1 MTTAQLTAEW
11 IDNMSDDREEAK
23 AQENRPTM
31 TATVRQ
37 TFGGQVKTFGPY
49 PFTPEADFDDLGATR
64 DQLAEI
70 TSAAKT
76 DGATQGYC
84 EIVYRSGHGYIV
96 DEEIA
101 II

>member
-1 MTTAQLTAEW
+1 MLDSGCILETERVRHEGRKPKGSKTMTTE
-11 IDNMSDDREEAK
+11 
-23 AQENRPTM
+23 
-31 TATVRQ
+31 VRQ
-37 TFGGQVKTFGPY
+37 TVGAQVKTFGPY
-49 PFTPEADFDDLGATR
+49 PFAPGPDFDDIGATR

>member
-1 MTTAQLTAEW
+1 MTTAQLTADW
-11 IDNMSDDREEAK
+11 IDNMSDNREESK

-31 TATVRQ
+31 TTEVRQ
-37 TFGGQVKTFGPY
+37 TVGAQVKTFGPY
-49 PFTPEADFDDLGATR
+49 PFAPGPDFDDIGATR